1 MDNRRFQTVAEV
13 KEFFCFAYS
22 GVPNYFNKKDAD
34 AGILIDTKLR
44 REILTGDQSDRVAVN
59 GRVRT
64 FKFEDLKG
72 GVWRCKLGE

>member
-1 MDNRRFQTVAEV
+1 MDNRKFRTVAEV
-13 KEFFCFAYS
+13 KEFFCFSYS
-22 GVPNYFNKKDAD
+22 REANYLKKKEAD

-44 REILTGDQSDRVAVN
+44 RELLTGYQSDRVAVN

-72 GVWRCKLGE
+72 GVWRCKLGD